1 LAATSLACR
10 SVAPPGGYATTMR
23 TGFVG
28 HDCALADIGAITE
41 IAAAR
46 RVATARIM
54 ADLLFD

>member
-1 LAATSLACR
+1 
-10 SVAPPGGYATTMR
+10 MR